1 MVRRALTLLAAL
13 SLAIVAG
20 AAPLPRLRDL
30 VRPCS
35 TRGWR

>member
-20 AAPLPRLRDL
+20 AAPPSEAQGSG
-30 VRPCS
+30 PTCS